1 MRGSVSFSTIRR
13 FLPYLWPKGDPG
25 TRSRVVLASLLVLL
39 AKAITLVVPF
49 AYKAIVDGMAA
60 QATAGL
66 ILAFALAYVAARFGS
81 TLFDNLRNSIF
92 EIVGQRAVASLS
104 ADVFDHVHRLGLRFH
119 LGRNSGALTRVVE
132 RGTKSV
138 SGMLYFILFNIAPT
152 AVEFIAV
159 SIIFFLK
166 LGIWFV
172 LATAVMMAVYIIFT
186 QRVTERRAAIRR
198 EMLERDN
205 EAANRA
211 LDSLINYETVKYF
224 GAEAMESARYRSA
237 VDLYARA
244 ATRNAQSLGLLNIG
258 QSLVTSLMIGLAL
271 FATIKG
277 WSEGRFTIGDVV
289 LVNTLLLQMFA
300 PLDMLGAVY
309 REIKQGLVDM
319 EQMFALID
327 TVPEVADAPGAPPLR
342 VGEGHVRFSAV
353 DFAYEPDRQI
363 LSSVDFDV
371 APGSTLGIVGH
382 SGAGKSTIARLLY
395 RLYDVT
401 GGSVTIDGQ
410 DVRSV
415 GQASLRQNIG
425 IVPQDTVLFND
436 TIAYNIGFGRP
447 GASAGEIEAAARAA
461 ALHDFIRSLPDGYET
476 RVGERGLKLSGGEKQ
491 RVAIART
498 LLKNPPILVLDEAT
512 SALDSKTEASIQKA
526 LAALSLQRTT
536 IVIAHRLSTIVG
548 ADWIIV
554 IEAGRIVERGTH
566 RALLRLGGVYAALW
580 SEQARSRRRGE
591 EPAD

>member
-401 GGSVTIDGQ
+401 GGAVTIDGQ